1 MAWQLSTYPDE
12 GGATCAQQIAGL
24 QQAGINRLDIR
35 MMDGF
40 NISVMPLD
48 HAKRVREQLDAAGLS
63 CAMFGSPIGKIDLGD
78 DFNIDVEKLRHLAAL
93 APVLNC
99 RVVRIFSYF
108 NRKAAAPYDAYRK
121 EALRRLRELKAVAK
135 DLGLILYHENETAVF
150 GDRADDVLAII
161 NELRDPPAASGGAAA
176 VGSSGTQTFRS
187 IFDFGNFNA
196 GRENVWDNWV
206 KLRDFTDAIHLKDS
220 LWTAPAPEGEVHYV
234 PAGQGNC
241 FVREIL
247 ADAVKRRFSGPIS
260 IESHLGQSAAVAPI
274 GPTGIPNQMYSA
286 MSTDLSFQIAC
297 AAGKAALIAAGAVL
311 D

>member
-1 MAWQLSTYPDE
+1 MPWQLSTYPDE
-12 GGATCAQQIAGL
+12 AAPTCAQQIAAL
-24 QQAGINRLDIR
+24 QQAGIKRLDIR

-40 NISVMPLD
+40 NISVMPPD
-48 HAKRVREQLDAAGLS
+48 HARRVRVQLDAAGIS
-63 CAMFGSPIGKIDLGD
+63 VAMFGSPIGKIDLAD
-78 DFNIDVEKLRHLAAL
+78 DFNIDMDKLRHLAAL

-108 NRKAAAPYDAYRK
+108 NRKAAASYEAYRK
-121 EALRRLRELKAVAK
+121 EALRRLRELKSAAQE
-135 DLGLILYHENETAVF
+135 LGLILYHENETAVF
-150 GDRADDVLAII
+150 GDRADDVLVII
-161 NELRDPPAASGGAAA
+161 NELRDPPDTSAGTGG
-176 VGSSGTQTFRS
+176 GQIFRT

-196 GRENVWDNWV
+196 GRENVWDSWI
-206 KLRDFTDAIHLKDS
+206 KLREFTDAIHLKDS
-220 LWTAPAPEGEVHYV
+220 LWTAPAPAGEVQYV

-260 IESHLGQSAAVAPI
+260 IESHLGQSAAIAPI